1 MKNIKI
7 TNMENGSVIIVTKD
21 VFNTMKNNLSEDSV
35 YEETDEKTTTEQL
48 MKAARQINSNCIYR
62 FFQSMYDSY
71 NLLKAKGEL

>member
-35 YEETDEKTTTEQL
+35 YEETDEMTTTEKL
-48 MKAARQINSNCIYR
+48 IKTARQLHSNCIYH
-62 FFQSMYDSY
+62 FFQSMFDSY
-71 NLLKAKGEL
+71 NLLKTKGEL